1 MILWYNPA
9 PILVREVMKL
19 FLCLL
24 LGACAVPTSETRAVR
39 DQKHLLYL
47 RTVELPEVSDPREL
61 VICKWAGGDEPSDC
75 QAVFVSRSNKRIIFS
90 SDSRPYIN
98 QNHGQREQWLTVGAP
113 AMFGS
118 LVYFYSKRRMQ
129 ARIIENLG
137 KIDGVVGKLPR
148 KVATI
153 GVLTTVGA
161 LFWAVL
167 FEGRSW
173 GAGKRALARNFYA
186 IFDRETDPSGANEV
200 RDLAPLIKALA
211 NELDLV
217 ISRPVKEL
225 IN

>member
-1 MILWYNPA
+1 
-9 PILVREVMKL
+9 MKL

-24 LGACAVPTSETRAVR
+24 LGGCGLSPLTETRAVR

-47 RTVELPEVSDPREL
+47 RSVELPEVNDPREL
-61 VICKWAGGDEPSDC
+61 VICKWAKDNEPSDC
-75 QAVFVSRSNKRIIFS
+75 QAAFVSKSNKRIIFS
-90 SDSRPYIN
+90 SDSRPYLD

-113 AMFGS
+113 AALGF
-118 LVYFYSKRRMQ
+118 LVYLYSKRRMQ
-129 ARIIENLG
+129 TRLIKNL
-137 KIDGVVGKLPR
+137 KKLDGVVGKLP
-148 KVATI
+148 KQVAVV

-173 GAGKRALARNFYA
+173 GADKRALARNFYA
-186 IFDRETDPSGANEV
+186 IFDRETDPSAANEV

-217 ISRPVKEL
+217 ITRPVKEL